1 MADEED
7 FSFQQAII
15 LMQDLG
21 FQGFEP
27 ENVTIYQPIKKPKG
41 LDLSTQQKQ
50 YNKEQSQQRVSVEHA
65 IRGIKILRIVQE
77 KIRSHLHAWRDLVM
91 YLACAIHNF
100 KIKLKR
106 KKQVSYLPYS
116 I

>member
-7 FSFQQAII
+7 FNFQQTITLI
-15 LMQDLG
+15 QDLG

-27 ENVTIYQPIKKPKG
+27 DNAIVYQPIKKPKN

-50 YNKEQSQQRVSVEHA
+50 YNKEQSQQRVCVEHA
-65 IRGIKILRIVQE
+65 IRGIKILRIVKE

-100 KIKLKR
+100 KIKLKT
-106 KKQVSYLPYS
+106 KKRLSYLPYS

>member
-7 FSFQQAII
+7 FNFHKAII
-15 LMQDLG
+15 LIQDLG

-27 ENVTIYQPIKKPKG
+27 ENVVVYQPIKKHKG
-41 LDLSTQQKQ
+41 LDLDNQQKA

-65 IRGIKILRIVQE
+65 TRGVKILRIVKE
-77 KIRSHLHAWRDLVM
+77 KIRSYLHAWRDLVM

-106 KKQVSYLPYS
+106 KKLLRYFSYS

>member
-1 MADEED
+1 MADQED
-7 FSFQQAII
+7 FNFRQAII
-15 LMQDLG
+15 LIQDLG

-27 ENVTIYQPIKKPKG
+27 ENVITYQPIKKLKN
-41 LDLSTQQKQ
+41 LELNTQQKQ

-65 IRGIKILRIVQE
+65 IRGVKILRIVKE

-100 KIKLKR
+100 KVKLKR
-106 KKQVSYLPYS
+106 KNQLSYLAYS